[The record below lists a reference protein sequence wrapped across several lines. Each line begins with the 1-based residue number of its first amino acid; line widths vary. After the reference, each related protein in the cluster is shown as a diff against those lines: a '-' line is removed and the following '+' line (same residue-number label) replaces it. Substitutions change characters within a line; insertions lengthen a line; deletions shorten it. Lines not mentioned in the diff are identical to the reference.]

1 MVMFVYLQQHHI
13 YYLFWNQKQRRRN
26 YTPLMLWFLVCQVP
40 YLHLMKLFH
49 IVEYIP
55 QFSNLLEKNFVV
67 IVKDLFHFHNNCV
80 MTNY

>member
-1 MVMFVYLQQHHI
+1 
-13 YYLFWNQKQRRRN
+13 
-26 YTPLMLWFLVCQVP
+26 MLWFLVCQVP